1 MVTTDII
8 KAMRRDGIL
17 VICGNEQG
25 IDHVESYPFDAEETG
40 IGELVE
46 MCFWCEVFHVNGDA
60 IDLVARYENGEV
72 VKEDAVI
79 EDNPEENKIRAPQ
92 IGVPNQEAIDDVKKY
107 LDDLIK

>member
-46 MCFWCEVFHVNGDA
+46 MCFWCEVFHVEGDS
-60 IDLVARYENGEV
+60 ITLVDKYENGER
-72 VKEDAVI
+72 VKI
-79 EDNPEENKIRAPQ
+79 EDEHIEDVREDKVTTPR
-92 IGVPNQEAIDDVKKY
+92 IGVPNQDAIDDVRKY
-107 LDDLIK
+107 LDNLIK